1 MLNKELETKMD
12 GRETIGKVLA
22 LWGFRDD
29 VKIKE
34 EDESCEIEREKH
46 IWTVNNDYILKMTS
60 CEKEMK
66 NNIYTAKLLLREG
79 IPAQRVVSKLN
90 GEEYAVVGNRYYG
103 LFTKLKGEVIKD
115 YFQGDYLKR
124 GYYLGQ
130 CVAELHK
137 GLKNITNELKENNK
151 LWDNNMVDELSGWIS
166 EEIDK
171 YIPICK
177 LPQKDIEVFN
187 KVYLD
192 MNKNFAELYLKLP
205 RQVIHRDM
213 HGENLI
219 FEGDKLSG
227 YIDFDLNQINAR
239 IFDVC
244 YLCTG
249 ALVGVFDD
257 IDKRE
262 KWIGFAK
269 EVINGYKNKINI
281 TNEEEKAVEYMFYI
295 IELIMVAYFSKGG
308 YTDIADKNIKM
319 INWINSNW

>member
-1 MLNKELETKMD
+1 MLNNELETKMD

-22 LWGFRDD
+22 LWGFRDG
-29 VKIKE
+29 VKVKE